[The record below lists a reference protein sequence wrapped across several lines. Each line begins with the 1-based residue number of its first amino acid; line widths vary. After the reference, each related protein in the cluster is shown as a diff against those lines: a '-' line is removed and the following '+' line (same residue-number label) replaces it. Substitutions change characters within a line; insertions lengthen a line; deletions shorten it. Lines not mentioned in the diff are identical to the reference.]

1 VSECY
6 FCKSKKVKSI
16 FKIDKCP
23 IAGNFLNDPKDD
35 YLLPLDILFCS
46 ECGIA
51 QVDKTMLI
59 PKEKLF
65 ENYFYKTHSI
75 KTLVNFFHSEADKIS
90 NSGKNKVLEIGGN
103 SCPLGEKLCEYG
115 NMVVNVDPSDVA
127 LNNTPKGVLLYNTFF
142 DNNVAK
148 NIKNDCGE
156 FDVIYTANNFAH
168 MEDLF
173 EVING
178 INTLLSKD
186 GELIIQVQDFEYLLD
201 ELCFPF
207 FYHEHLFY
215 YNVQSLENL
224 LNKFGLELVRYSKN
238 KIHGGSIN
246 CVFKKLE
253 DKKNIKIDL
262 TELEKKIESFGNRI
276 DNIKEKITDFIKDK
290 KVVAY
295 GASGQ
300 ANIMFAKFGLTSKDI
315 PYIIDDAPLKKDKY
329 TPYSHIPIKNSEFL
343 KEYNPDYILLTAY
356 NFFEEIKK
364 KNEWF
369 KGEWIIPLPE
379 FKTIKG

>member
-1 VSECY
+1 MSECY
-6 FCKSKKVKSI
+6 FCKSEKVKSI
-16 FKIDKCP
+16 FKIDECP
-23 IAGNFLNDPKDD
+23 IAGNFLSDPKDD
-35 YLLPLDILFCS
+35 YLLPLDVLFCT

-75 KTLVNFFHSEADKIS
+75 KTLVDFFHNEANKIS
-90 NSGKNKVLEIGGN
+90 NDGKNKVLEIGGN
-103 SCPLGEKLCEYG
+103 SCPLGERLGELG
-115 NMVVNVDPSDVA
+115 NIVVNVDPSDVA
-127 LNNTPKGVLLYNTFF
+127 LKNQPKDVFLYNNFF
-142 DNNVAK
+142 DNKIAK
-148 NIKNDCGE
+148 EIKQRFGE

-178 INTLLSKD
+178 INTLLSND

-215 YNVQSLENL
+215 YNAQSLEKL
-224 LNKFGLELVRYSKN
+224 LNRFGFKLISYSKN

-246 CVFKKLE
+246 CIFKKSVVLE
-253 DKKNIKIDL
+253 NTEIDL
-262 TELEKKIESFGNRI
+262 VKLEKKIKSFGNRI
-276 DNIKEKITDFIKDK
+276 DSIKEKINNFIKDK
-290 KVVAY
+290 KIVAY

-300 ANIMFAKFGLTSKDI
+300 ANIMFAKFGITIKDI
-315 PYIIDDAPLKKDKY
+315 PYIIDDAPLKRNKY
-329 TPYSHIPIKNSEFL
+329 TPYSHIPIKDSEFL

-356 NFFEEIKK
+356 NFFDEIKK
-364 KNEWF
+364 KNDWF
-369 KGEWIIPLPE
+369 DGEWIIPLPE